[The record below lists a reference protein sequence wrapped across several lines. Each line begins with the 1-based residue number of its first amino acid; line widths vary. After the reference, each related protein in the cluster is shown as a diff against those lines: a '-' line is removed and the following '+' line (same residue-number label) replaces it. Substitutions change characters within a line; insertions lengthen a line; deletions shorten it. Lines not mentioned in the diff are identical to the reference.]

1 MSHDED
7 FAFMPR
13 VAASTGGFQVVCAGA
28 MFALDSKIVTEHPS
42 VGTMEICSLTPSLF
56 DGQKDCVSIKVD
68 RL

>member
-1 MSHDED
+1 VSHDED

-28 MFALDSKIVTEHPS
+28 RFALASKIVTEHPS

-56 DGQKDCVSIKVD
+56 DGQKDCVSIQVD